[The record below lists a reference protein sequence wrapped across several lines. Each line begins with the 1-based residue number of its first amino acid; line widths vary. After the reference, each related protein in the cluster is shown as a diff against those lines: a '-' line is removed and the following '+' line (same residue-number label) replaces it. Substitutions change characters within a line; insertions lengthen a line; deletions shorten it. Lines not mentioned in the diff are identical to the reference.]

1 MDAASAIYFLPAEK
15 DAGYCHAD
23 DPLWVKKVTAMLK
36 IIPLG
41 GLGEI
46 GLNMMVLEYDDTIV
60 IVDAGLMFPEDYMLG
75 VDYVIPDMDYI
86 RKNRQKVA
94 GLILTH
100 AHEDHIGA
108 VPYLIRE
115 VSVPVYGTAFTLGM
129 LRRKLE
135 EHEIATAATL
145 REISPREKLSIPPFE
160 FEFIRVNHSVVDG
173 IGIAIRT
180 PVGLVVHT
188 GDFKLSDSVVPGM
201 MTDVAA
207 FERLGEEGVLALLSD
222 STNVEKEGRT
232 KSDQILGQTLE
243 KIIFGST
250 GRVIVALFASNIA
263 RIQQI
268 INILRNSHR
277 KIVFNGRSMEMSVE
291 TAVALNM
298 LHIPMGMEI
307 SVEEVEDFPPEEVLI
322 MTTGSQGEPMS
333 ALTRMSAG
341 MHKQIKVL
349 PGDTVV
355 LSSKFIPGNE
365 KAISKIIND
374 LFRRGAKVVYEKISD
389 IHVSGHAFRDELK
402 QMMEMTMPD
411 YFIPVHGE
419 YRHLHHHAQL
429 AREAGIAPDHV
440 LLAENG
446 DIIEFDASGGRL
458 AGTVATSRILVDG
471 KGIGDVGRL
480 VLKERRLL
488 SEEGLVVVTLALDE
502 ATGFVVY
509 GPEIMSRGF
518 VFAQETGHIVEDAK
532 CVILEIIEEI
542 SLMNPADRADVLRR
556 KLHRALRE
564 YFSFTMKRKPVILP
578 FIMEI

>member
-1 MDAASAIYFLPAEK
+1 
-15 DAGYCHAD
+15 
-23 DPLWVKKVTAMLK
+23 MLK

-86 RKNRQKVA
+86 RKNKSKVA
-94 GLILTH
+94 GVILTH

-108 VPYLIRE
+108 LPYLLKE

-135 EHEIATAATL
+135 EHELVPAASL
-145 REISPREKLSIPPFE
+145 CEISPREKLTIPPFE

-173 IGIAIRT
+173 VGIAIRT
-180 PVGLVVHT
+180 PIGLVVHT
-188 GDFKLSDSVVPGM
+188 GDFKLSESVIPGM
-201 MTDVAA
+201 QTDIAA

-232 KSDQILGQTLE
+232 IDDHILGQTLE
-243 KIIFGST
+243 KIISHST

-263 RIQQI
+263 RIQQVV
-268 INILRNSHR
+268 NILRASRR
-277 KIVFNGRSMEMSVE
+277 KIVFNGRSMETSVE

-298 LHIPMGMEI
+298 LHIPAGMEI
-307 SVEEVEDFPPEEVLI
+307 SVEEIDDFPPDEVLI

-341 MHKQIKVL
+341 MHKQIKVA

-374 LFRRGAKVVYEKISD
+374 LFRRGANVIYEKISD

-402 QMMEMTMPD
+402 QMIDMTLPD
-411 YFIPVHGE
+411 YFIPIHGE

-429 AREAGIAPDHV
+429 AREAGIASDHV

-446 DIIEFDASGGRL
+446 QIIEYDATGGRIN
-458 AGTVATSRILVDG
+458 GTVATSRILVDG

-502 ATGFVVY
+502 ATGFIVY
-509 GPEIMSRGF
+509 GPEITSRGF
-518 VFAQETGHIVEDAK
+518 VFAQESGHIIEDAK
-532 CVILEIIEEI
+532 CVILEIIEEV
-542 SLMNPADRADVLRR
+542 SLMEPKERVEVLRR
-556 KLHRALRE
+556 KLLRALRE
-564 YFSFTMKRKPVILP
+564 YFNFTMKRKPVILP
-578 FIMEI
+578 FILEV